1 VFNVTTISRQSPFK
15 LEYLDGLVPD
25 DRVAIEAVLQER
37 VGLAGAA
44 LDVAPSNIANNT
56 SAQI

>member
-1 VFNVTTISRQSPFK
+1 VTTISRQSPFK